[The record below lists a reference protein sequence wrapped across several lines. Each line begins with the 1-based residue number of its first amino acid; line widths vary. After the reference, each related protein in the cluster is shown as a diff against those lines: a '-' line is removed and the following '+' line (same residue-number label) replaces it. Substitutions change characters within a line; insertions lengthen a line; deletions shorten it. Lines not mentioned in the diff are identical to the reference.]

1 MRRSVTVLVF
11 FGVAVLALIGL
22 SRITVTSPPPPGRV
36 LYSVITL
43 PRFVLSRQPILGVRL
58 YNNSSTAV
66 VFNSGPIH
74 KYTVR
79 AVKSGQVAA
88 SEKTDT
94 RSVPSAPEPDR
105 IVSPRGFTDIRVA
118 LDLSRVRP
126 GLYTATLVPGNLR
139 TGQRFPS
146 APLEFY
152 YLGF

>member
-11 FGVAVLALIGL
+11 FGVAVLALTAL
-22 SRITVTSPPPPGRV
+22 SRVTVTSLPLPSRV

-43 PRFVLSRQPILGVRL
+43 PRFVFSRQPILDVRL
-58 YNNSSTAV
+58 YNNSNTAV
-66 VFNSGPIH
+66 IFNSGPIH

-94 RSVPSAPEPDR
+94 RSVPSVPEPDR
-105 IVSPRGFTDIRVA
+105 IVPARGFTDIRVA
-118 LDLSRVRP
+118 LDLSRVRS
-126 GLYTATLVPGNLR
+126 GRYTATLVPGNLR
-139 TGQRFPS
+139 TGQKFPS